1 MRSTMI
7 VIGNFPRTKNP
18 YSSLRSIDGAKRRE
32 RTGMQ
37 KRRLSL
43 GGNSV
48 IPAIVNGVSKLCG
61 LAKAALAEGAGTAPI
76 VRAVSCY
83 ETRRASQR
91 DREVHPSEEP
101 RAKDFSECKEDRRWQ
116 SRESRESQPG
126 GGQTGRPRL
135 FPPRSFPSVSLRSS
149 RGVLVFSFF
158 CCFPSRGS
166 CHAGDRA
173 ESKPPM
179 CLARPPAVGLLP
191 RGLCPLLFSSTTIF
205 LPSLSSSFSFPFI
218 PSRFHQR
225 WCPLRRCRLQRG
237 SDWAHI
243 DLRSSRVFVRGS
255 LSPES
260 MTELLKILENLHPSR
275 SQKIHVC
282 REDSVDA
289 RVFRFENSSS

>member
-1 MRSTMI
+1 MVFRSCADW
-7 VIGNFPRTKNP
+7 PKQP
-18 YSSLRSIDGAKRRE
+18 WPK
-32 RTGMQ
+32 
-37 KRRLSL
+37 
-43 GGNSV
+43 
-48 IPAIVNGVSKLCG
+48 
-61 LAKAALAEGAGTAPI
+61 ALARHPLSAPSL
-76 VRAVSCY
+76 V
-83 ETRRASQR
+83 TRRDEPVRGTERYIHWRSQER
-91 DREVHPSEEP
+91 KTSPSVKKTE
-101 RAKDFSECKEDRRWQ
+101 RWQ

-205 LPSLSSSFSFPFI
+205 LPSLSSSFSLLFI

-275 SQKIHVC
+275 SQKIHVW
-282 REDSVDA
+282 RENPVDA
-289 RVFRFENSSS
+289 RIFRSKSSSRLNHGNGEGALL